1 MLLTPQ
7 LCSCHFPA
15 KKTSLGFPLLHQMKH
30 PFLFPEWRLLFK
42 MGLLSGLCGTPF
54 ICSVSDMMSIIFVFQ
69 LLGLSW
75 SFNLSLA
82 VSTLS
87 PSSPSVSSPTCRVY
101 LSASLPHY
109 DLITPEVNLWHMHRK
124 VHVFELVCKLYA
136 TWVPG
141 PSRCLVYLLNWVG
154 TNAGLMLAAP
164 SQPLLAHYSLA
175 FSTLF
180 NQTQAINL
188 TWKELPPH
196 PPTSP
201 HWFYILLE
209 AKANFQDSGQH
220 QFQILSASWK
230 RKLWKR
236 HLTFFSP
243 STWGKIWK
251 L

>member
-15 KKTSLGFPLLHQMKH
+15 KKTSLDFPLLHQMKH

-42 MGLLSGLCGTPF
+42 MGLLSGLRGTPCVLFQTWWVLYLFFNCWAFPDHLIYPLQCPRYHPHLHLLHHQPAGF
-54 ICSVSDMMSIIFVFQ
+54 IS
-69 LLGLSW
+69 
-75 SFNLSLA
+75 
-82 VSTLS
+82 
-87 PSSPSVSSPTCRVY
+87 
-101 LSASLPHY
+101 SASLPHY

-141 PSRCLVYLLNWVG
+141 PSRCLVYLLNWVW
-154 TNAGLMLAAP
+154 TNAGLMLPAP

-196 PPTSP
+196 PPTSL

-236 HLTFFSP
+236 HLTLFSP